1 MIYTVTFNPSLDYIL
16 STPPLKLGATNRADA
31 TYILSGGKGINV
43 STVLHN
49 LGIDSTA
56 LGFTAGF
63 TGEEIQR
70 KVAESG
76 VKSNF
81 IELENGTS
89 RINEKVRPDGTE
101 INASGPEI
109 PSDKLEQLLAQLDK
123 LRAGDILVLAGSI
136 PASLPATMY
145 QDIMKQLQ
153 HRGVLVVVDAEKELL
168 MNVLPY
174 HPFLIKPNHHEL
186 GELFG
191 TSFHAREE
199 VVPFARKLQEQ
210 GALNVL
216 VSLASQGA
224 VLVDAIGCVHMSP
237 APEGELVN
245 GVGAGDSMVAGFLAG
260 WLQTSDYEHA
270 FHMGLAAGSAS
281 ACSENLAEKREIEVF
296 YEQLR
301 KL

>member
-16 STPPLKLGATNRADA
+16 STPSLQLGRTNRA
-31 TYILSGGKGINV
+31 TSSYILAGGKGLNV

-49 LGIDSTA
+49 LGVESTA
-56 LGFTAGF
+56 LGFLAGF
-63 TGEEIQR
+63 TGEEIER
-70 KVAESG
+70 TITELG
-76 VKSNF
+76 VKSDF
-81 IELENGTS
+81 IKLETGTS
-89 RINEKVRPDGTE
+89 RINVKVQTDGTE

-109 PSDKLEQLLAQLDK
+109 PADKLEQLLARLDT
-123 LRAGDILVLAGSI
+123 LQAGDILVLAGSI
-136 PASLPATMY
+136 PSSLPATIY

-153 HRGVLVVVDAEKELL
+153 YRGILIVVDAEKELL
-168 MNVLPY
+168 LNVLPY

-191 TSFHAREE
+191 TSFHTREE

-210 GALNVL
+210 GAINVL
-216 VSLASQGA
+216 ISLADEGA
-224 VLVDAIGCVHMSP
+224 VLLDAMGGVHMSL

-260 WLQTSDYEHA
+260 WLQTGDYKQA

-281 ACSENLAEKREIEVF
+281 ACSENLATKEEVEAF
-296 YEQLR
+296 LKQL
-301 KL
+301 

>member
-16 STPPLKLGATNRADA
+16 STPSLQLGRTNRAA
-31 TYILSGGKGINV
+31 SSYILAGGKGLNV
-43 STVLHN
+43 STVLYN
-49 LGIDSTA
+49 LGVDSTA
-56 LGFTAGF
+56 LGFLAGF
-63 TGEEIQR
+63 TGEEIER
-70 KVAESG
+70 TITELG
-76 VKSNF
+76 VKSDF
-81 IELENGTS
+81 IKLETGTS
-89 RINEKVRPDGTE
+89 RINVKVQTDGTE

-109 PSDKLEQLLAQLDK
+109 PADKLEQLLAQLDN
-123 LRAGDILVLAGSI
+123 LQAGDILVLAGSI
-136 PASLPATMY
+136 PASLPVTIY

-153 HRGVLVVVDAEKELL
+153 HRGILIVVDAEKELL
-168 MNVLPY
+168 LNVLPY

-191 TSFHAREE
+191 TSFHTRED

-210 GALNVL
+210 GAINVL
-216 VSLASQGA
+216 ISLADEGA
-224 VLVDAIGCVHMSP
+224 VLLDAMGGVHMSP

-260 WLQTSDYEHA
+260 WLQTGDYKQA

-281 ACSENLAEKREIEVF
+281 ACSENLATKEEVEAF
-296 YEQLR
+296 LR

>member
-16 STPPLKLGATNRADA
+16 SAPSLQLGRTNRAA
-31 TYILSGGKGINV
+31 SSYILAGGKGLNV
-43 STVLHN
+43 STVLYN
-49 LGIDSTA
+49 LGVDSTA
-56 LGFTAGF
+56 LGFLAGF
-63 TGEEIQR
+63 TGEEIER
-70 KVAESG
+70 TITELG
-76 VKSNF
+76 VKSDF
-81 IELENGTS
+81 IKLETGTS
-89 RINEKVRPDGTE
+89 RINVKVQTDGTE

-109 PSDKLEQLLAQLDK
+109 PADKLEQLLAQLDN
-123 LRAGDILVLAGSI
+123 LQAGDILVLAGSI
-136 PASLPATMY
+136 PASLPVTIY

-153 HRGVLVVVDAEKELL
+153 HRGILIVVDAEKELL
-168 MNVLPY
+168 LNVLPY

-191 TSFHAREE
+191 TSFHTRED

-210 GALNVL
+210 GAINVL
-216 VSLASQGA
+216 ISLADEGA
-224 VLVDAIGCVHMSP
+224 VLLDAMGGVHMSP

-260 WLQTSDYEHA
+260 WLQTGDYKQA

-281 ACSENLAEKREIEVF
+281 ACSENLATKEEVEAF
-296 YEQLR
+296 LR